1 MFSSHR
7 IDVSGF
13 DDVNLDVVKS
23 TFSRL
28 AAMKVWLEVVFAMSG
43 SQSMDE
49 QQKQVTAGT
58 RIAALTVDKWYNS
71 CHCSWLLA
79 CPHRVYLPLI
89 ERRTSC
95 LVPLHS
101 KTFSG
106 VTCVQIGWKLWVES
120 SLSCPSFP
128 CAWDQ
133 VLGRNPTLD
142 ALMLHSARPL
152 FAITP
157 VSSTL
162 GLLWFFSVLGL
173 Q

>member
-28 AAMKVWLEVVFAMSG
+28 AAMKVWLEVVFTMSG
-43 SQSMDE
+43 SHSMAE

-58 RIAALTVDKWYNS
+58 RIAALTVDKRFNS
-71 CHCSWLLA
+71 CHCSCLLA

-89 ERRTSC
+89 ERRTNC

-101 KTFSG
+101 KTLFG
-106 VTCVQIGWKLWVES
+106 VTCAQIGWKKVH
-120 SLSCPSFP
+120 
-128 CAWDQ
+128 Q
-133 VLGRNPTLD
+133 VLGNYELSPVFPVHLSYPRR
-142 ALMLHSARPL
+142 MRP
-152 FAITP
+152 
-157 VSSTL
+157 
-162 GLLWFFSVLGL
+162 SVG
-173 Q
+173 